1 VLRPRSIGE
10 ILDRGFTVLVQTLPT
25 ALALSAIL
33 NVIPFLLI
41 GSFFRQRASGFPGFE
56 TAFGVC
62 DPFYAVALYAMYA
75 SALLGRPMGIR
86 AGLVKAW
93 QRAAPVFAVKLLAS
107 LGILVLASALVVL
120 ARAVAAQRYYAQS
133 HVVELAVGIAAILL
147 SVAIVLPALGFVF
160 AFFGVWI
167 GACAFEDVGP
177 IAGLRL
183 AVGRCSASQWKCAT
197 AVGVAAAIP
206 GLLLRFGADS
216 SNVHFHWTPEVK
228 LVADSIVS
236 VPASLILTAL
246 IMSFSVDARVRTEG
260 LDLTITAA

>member
-93 QRAAPVFAVKLLAS
+93 QRAAP
-107 LGILVLASALVVL
+107 VLASALVVL